1 MLGEVKVPRGTKKMT
16 GWEGGCFFFF

>member
-1 MLGEVKVPRGTKKMT
+1 MLGEAKVPRGTKKMT